1 MQKNAAMANESINQ
15 LVIVVVSGA
24 QSGNLMQKLRAAGY
38 YFTQLDSWGGLL
50 EEPTVCLLVG
60 LDAKRRPALME
71 LICTCCQ
78 VHRQYIP
85 ARLDASMLQ
94 VQPVMI
100 EAEVG
105 GAAVYTVGVE
115 RFEQI

>member
-1 MQKNAAMANESINQ
+1 MANQTINQ
-15 LVIVVVSGA
+15 LVIAVVSGA
-24 QSGNLMQKLRAAGY
+24 QAGGLTQRLRAAGF

-50 EEPTVCLLVG
+50 EEPTVCLLIG
-60 LDAKRRPALME
+60 LDAVNRPALID
-71 LICTCCQ
+71 LIRQCCQ

-105 GAAVYTVGVE
+105 GAAVYTVAVE
-115 RFEQI
+115 RFVQL

>member
-1 MQKNAAMANESINQ
+1 MPTDEINQ

-24 QSGNLMQKLRAAGY
+24 QAGGLTHRLRSANF

-50 EEPTVCLLVG
+50 EESTACILIG
-60 LDAKRRPALME
+60 LNEARLTELKALIHE
-71 LICTCCQ
+71 CCQ
-78 VHRQYIP
+78 VHRQFIP

-105 GAAVYTVGVE
+105 GAAVYTFAVE
-115 RFEQI
+115 RFVQI

>member
-1 MQKNAAMANESINQ
+1 MANESINQ

-24 QSGNLMQKLRAAGY
+24 QAGGLTQKLRAAGF

-50 EEPTVCLLVG
+50 EESTLCLLIG
-60 LDAKRRPALME
+60 LNADRRPALLE
-71 LICTCCQ
+71 LICQCCQ
-78 VHRQYIP
+78 VHRQFIP

-115 RFEQI
+115 RFVQL

>member
-1 MQKNAAMANESINQ
+1 MANESINQ
-15 LVIVVVSGA
+15 LVIVVVSGVQA
-24 QSGNLMQKLRAAGY
+24 GNLTQKLRAASF

-60 LDAKRRPALME
+60 LEAQRRPALMD
-71 LICTCCQ
+71 LICQCCQ

-105 GAAVYTVGVE
+105 GAAIYTVTVE

>member
-1 MQKNAAMANESINQ
+1 MANESINQ
-15 LVIVVVSGA
+15 LVIVVVSGVQA
-24 QSGNLMQKLRAAGY
+24 GGLMQKLRAAGY

-50 EEPTVCLLVG
+50 EEPTVCLLIG
-60 LDAKRRPALME
+60 LDAQHRPALLD
-71 LICTCCQ
+71 LIRQCCQ

-105 GAAVYTVGVE
+105 GAAIYTVAVE
-115 RFEQI
+115 RFAQI

>member
-1 MQKNAAMANESINQ
+1 MANQTINQ
-15 LVIVVVSGA
+15 LVIAVVSGA
-24 QSGNLMQKLRAAGY
+24 QAGGLTQRLRAAGF

-50 EEPTVCLLVG
+50 EEPTVCLLIG
-60 LDAKRRPALME
+60 LDAANRPALID
-71 LICTCCQ
+71 LIRQCCQ

-105 GAAVYTVGVE
+105 GAAVYTVAVE
-115 RFEQI
+115 RFVQL